1 MKHGLLLLLVV
12 GCGDLKGFTG
22 NAPPLATIHVQAT
35 GDFNTVRVPGALDE
49 NLRVGLVWG
58 TGWLP
63 EPLCFL
69 PPDSPEL
76 AATVAA
82 GCRDPLSFTP
92 TLVAASVPLETNTTT
107 DIPLDGLPTADVMFG
122 DVTARVAYASLVIYD
137 DRDGSGILELARSRR
152 VMGGGFQGGEGED
165 DLLSADIV
173 YGASFVSMSQPDQRV
188 AFREGAFVESGF
200 YPRHGCEAPPDAF
213 SIIGAG
219 GFSFADAAAATIAGV
234 LPSEP
239 AGSCT
244 EAKPDAVTVDIPFRM
259 TEEVVEVGCEQRR
272 LDSTVRYRQ
281 PPMDEPPM
289 FDMMPH
295 ACTGIPS
302 LGEPDPKT
310 ADIEQLVIG
319 TNPKDTCKGLTH
331 WTLIGCDR
339 GDLVCDSPE
348 WDFRAN
354 PPTWWPCPT
363 THTP

>member
-1 MKHGLLLLLVV
+1 MKRTILLLLVAA
-12 GCGDLKGFTG
+12 CGDLKGFTG
-22 NAPPLATIHVQAT
+22 NAPPLATIHVAAT
-35 GDFNTVRVPGALDE
+35 GDFESVRVAGATDE

-69 PPDSPEL
+69 PPDTPEL
-76 AATVAA
+76 AATVAS

-92 TLVAASVPLETNTTT
+92 TLVAASVPLEVNATT
-107 DIPLDGLPTADVMFG
+107 DIPLDGLPSADVMFG

-152 VMGGGFQGGEGED
+152 VPGAGFGGQNDD
-165 DLLSADIV
+165 DLLSADII

-200 YPRHGCEAPPDAF
+200 YPRHGCDAPPKAF
-213 SIIGAG
+213 SIVGAG

-244 EAKPDAVTVDIPFRM
+244 SAKPDETTVEIPFRK
-259 TEEVVEVGCEQRR
+259 TEEVSEVGCEQRR

-281 PPMDEPPM
+281 PTMDPPPM
-289 FDMMPH
+289 FDTLPH

-302 LGEPDPKT
+302 LGGPDPKT

-319 TNPKDTCKGLTH
+319 TNPKDSCKGLSH
-331 WTLIGCDR
+331 FTLIGCDR

-354 PPTWWPCPT
+354 PPSWWPCPVQAG
-363 THTP
+363 P